1 MINFEALNGLSAAQ
15 NGRITMENKPVI
27 VGITQGDINGIGY
40 EVIMKALDDT
50 SVTDLCVPVVYGS
63 PKVAAYHRKVLDIN
77 NFSFNNIK
85 SAGEAHPRKFN
96 LVNCLDDEVRVELG
110 RSTPESGAAALAA
123 LECAVSDLLAGTIDV
138 LVTAPIDKHGIQS
151 DKFRFSGHTE
161 WLRSKVSASDVLML
175 MLSES
180 MKIGFVTG
188 HLPLKDVAGAITVPM
203 VVGKIRLLNRS
214 LLQDFAIRGPRIAVL
229 SLNPHAGDGG
239 LLGAEENE
247 VIIPAIAKANE
258 EGILAFGPFPADGF
272 FGSGAFSRFD
282 AVLAMYHDQ
291 GMSAYKALAF
301 DTGVNYSAG
310 LPVVRTSPAHGT
322 AFDIT
327 GRNEAS
333 GNSMRH
339 AIYAACD
346 IFRNRQ
352 IYDELL
358 QNPLQPQKIEIHAD
372 HDRVDE
378 LPPETEN
385 YEQDL

>member
-1 MINFEALNGLSAAQ
+1 
-15 NGRITMENKPVI
+15 MENKPVI
-27 VGITQGDINGIGY
+27 AGITQGDINGIGY
-40 EVIMKALDDT
+40 EVIMKALDDA
-50 SVTDLCVPVVYGS
+50 SVTDICTPVVYGS

-77 NFSFNNIK
+77 NISFHNVK
-85 SAGEAHPRKFN
+85 SAGEAHPKKLN
-96 LVNCLDDEVRVELG
+96 IVNCLDDEVRVELG

-123 LECAVSDLLAGTIDV
+123 LESAVTDLLGGSIDV

-151 DKFRFSGHTE
+151 DKFRFAGHTD
-161 WLRSKVSASDVLML
+161 WLRSKVNATDVLML

-180 MKIGFVTG
+180 MKIGFVTT
-188 HLPLKDVAGAITVPM
+188 HLPLKDVAGSITASLVL
-203 VVGKIRLLNRS
+203 GKIRLLSRS

-229 SLNPHAGDGG
+229 GLNPHAGDGG
-239 LLGAEENE
+239 LLGDEENE
-247 VIIPAIAKANE
+247 VLIPAIARANE
-258 EGILAFGPFPADGF
+258 EGILAFGPYAADGF

-301 DTGVNYSAG
+301 DTGVNYTAG

-333 GNSMRH
+333 GNSMRQ

-346 IFRNRQ
+346 IFRNRKM
-352 IYDELL
+352 YDELL

-372 HDRVDE
+372 HDHVDE
-378 LPPETEN
+378 LPPEPEN
-385 YEQDL
+385 YDQEL